1 MMTCKFTIFKSILCL
16 ALLLSI
22 QQSWAKDGQ
31 KDTVDC
37 SSPAYSN
44 LPGCDNRGDPQM
56 PSAARQEQYRERQ
69 DTIRENKARLACKKK
84 KTPAERQKCL
94 DNLP

>member
-1 MMTCKFTIFKSILCL
+1 MKHEFMIVKGILYV
-16 ALLLSI
+16 ALLLSV

-37 SSPAYSN
+37 GSPAYSN
-44 LPGCDNRGDPQM
+44 LPGCDNRESPKI

-69 DTIRENKARLACKKK
+69 DTIRENRAKLACKKK

-94 DNLP
+94 DNLL

>member
-1 MMTCKFTIFKSILCL
+1 MTSKFTIFKSILCVS
-16 ALLLSI
+16 LLLST
-22 QQSWAKDGQ
+22 QQSWAKHE
-31 KDTVDC
+31 VDC

-56 PSAARQEQYRERQ
+56 PSAERQEQYRERQ
-69 DTIRENKARLACKKK
+69 DTIRENKAKLACKKK